1 MDFFLKHWI
10 SWVPYFRTNPSQPR
24 VGCGNL
30 TPETHGDPWIW
41 SFRGYMDFGELNF
54 ADFAAFL
61 VVVLKVVDL
70 GVWLG
75 MTFLG
80 RENA

>member
-1 MDFFLKHWI
+1 
-10 SWVPYFRTNPSQPR
+10 
-24 VGCGNL
+24 
-30 TPETHGDPWIW
+30 
-41 SFRGYMDFGELNF
+41 MDFGELNF
-54 ADFAAFL
+54 ADFASFF

-75 MTFLG
+75 MTFLV

>member
-1 MDFFLKHWI
+1 MGYLTCSTPIYGYLNGDVLFLETLDFL
-10 SWVPYFRTNPSQPR
+10 
-24 VGCGNL
+24 G
-30 TPETHGDPWIW
+30 
-41 SFRGYMDFGELNF
+41 GYMDFGELNF
-54 ADFAAFL
+54 ADFASFF

-75 MTFLG
+75 MTFLV

>member
-1 MDFFLKHWI
+1 MGF
-10 SWVPYFRTNPSQPR
+10 
-24 VGCGNL
+24 
-30 TPETHGDPWIW
+30 DPWIW
-41 SFRGYMDFGELNF
+41 SFRGGYMDFGELNF
-54 ADFAAFL
+54 ADFASFF

-75 MTFLG
+75 MTFLV